1 MQKGF
6 VHPVYKAE
14 YLETKLKF
22 YDDKIITEGSKV
34 SKDGSQWDCQ
44 YICRSQTVIDS
55 ILRMGNKYY
64 PQVLLEECKRIQS
77 KRKNDPIL
85 Y

>member
-6 VHPVYKAE
+6 VHPVYKGE
-14 YLETKLKF
+14 NLETKLKF

-44 YICRSQTVIDS
+44 YIC
-55 ILRMGNKYY
+55 
-64 PQVLLEECKRIQS
+64 
-77 KRKNDPIL
+77 
-85 Y
+85 